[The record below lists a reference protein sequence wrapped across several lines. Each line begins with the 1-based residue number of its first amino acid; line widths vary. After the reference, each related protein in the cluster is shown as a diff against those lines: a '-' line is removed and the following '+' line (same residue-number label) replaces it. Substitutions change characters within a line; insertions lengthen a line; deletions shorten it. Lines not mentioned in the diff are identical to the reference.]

1 MFHVRPATS
10 VARFAV
16 SRWALLLG
24 LTAFSAFVLAILHA
38 GLIAADLAPETSHP
52 TGFHPRVVAIQ
63 GAKLVT
69 APGQVIEG
77 GTLVIRDGMI
87 VAVGKDVAI
96 PAGAELIPGAG
107 LVVYPGFID
116 AAGDAKLKPTSPGP
130 NAGRPVHFDENLLAA
145 TRPDNRRGMTPELQI
160 GDYALR
166 DAEFQ
171 AARRKAGITDVH
183 LVRFAPIAGGQTA
196 LVSLS
201 GLPAR
206 ESVLWSGGMSSF
218 QLAAPTKPGAADP
231 TDHDDSHTAYPVTL
245 MGATSHLRQAFL
257 DAAHYREHLA
267 LAEKFPATISPPHED
282 PVLTA
287 LSQVMANEISPLFL
301 VPPVAGRDE
310 LDRTLDFSE
319 EFKLDPVLCLGTE
332 PFAAIDRI
340 VASNCDVILSLD
352 LGEKP
357 KFSIKEKHKDKDHEE
372 QVSKVDGLRVEVE
385 PPQRYQDD
393 RLAHWKK
400 RAALP
405 GQLAAKGV
413 RIAFSSNGLKQ
424 PGDWLEQ
431 VRQHMEQGLTE
442 DRAVAA
448 LTRDAAA
455 ILGVESQLGTL
466 ESGKRGHVVILSGP
480 LSDKGTKV
488 RYVLLDGLTYE
499 FHKPQASDDQDAA
512 PPAAQLTGH
521 WDMQIESGKEPT
533 EAKLDLA
540 QDGNRLTGTLS
551 SESGEGRIASGSIS
565 GKVIKF
571 TIEIGAG
578 DKTIELKFVGS
589 VDEKTQ
595 LNGTLESAFGAPAKW
610 SATRVGGEK
619 AEPKKEGTPASEKPP
634 EAAAV
639 VQIKL
644 DENEAEEKPK
654 AVAEQKSDGQAK
666 TDPMQEGDET
676 KTTPK
681 TGSDGKDKDKDGKAR
696 GQIAP
701 EYPTELES
709 DRLPKSDPTGGNVL
723 IRGGTIFTGTG
734 EVLENA
740 SVLIENGKIKAIGPD
755 LAAPEG
761 VRIIEA
767 QGRFV
772 IPGMIDTHSHI
783 MIEGGVNEYSQSVVC
798 EVRIKDT
805 IRSHDVQEYRALAGG
820 VTTARLLHGSA
831 NTIGGQDAV
840 VKLKVG
846 LTAREHLFEAGPQ
859 GVKFALGENVKRKN
873 GRFPNTRLGVEAVL
887 QRAFFEALD
896 YRRQWMEYDR
906 EKKAKGDMTAVLPP
920 RRDLRLEELVDII
933 EHRTLIHSHCYRADE
948 ILMLL
953 RTAEGH
959 GIRVQSLQHVLEG
972 YKIAPEIAKHGA
984 SCSTFADWWA
994 YKIEAYD
1001 ATPFNT
1007 SMLRDAGINTVVKS
1021 DDAEL
1026 IRQMNLEAAKSL
1038 KYGNMPVQDALQMV
1052 TRNPA
1057 RELGIQNR
1065 VGTLEVGQDGDVA
1078 IYNGHPFSP
1087 FSRVEMTLIEG
1098 EIGFQR
1104 DLQPTAMTAKG
1115 QERTAQVPS
1124 FALAPAEVRAKKLEI
1139 RESLMRLPGEL
1150 LDRGD
1155 DRGLRA
1161 PSTHLP
1167 YAIMGATIHPVDKPD
1182 IVGGTV
1188 VVRNGKIDSIME
1200 GPGAP
1205 ADVQIINASGL
1216 HLYPGLIDAGTTL
1229 GIAEIEL
1236 VDATQDAA
1244 EIGRFQPDLRAGI
1257 AVNVESELV
1266 EVARAGGITSAF
1278 LRPQGGIIGGQCSL
1292 IQTAG
1297 WTPEEMV
1304 RNYTAGLSLNWPEDD
1319 EKQQRLARFMKECR
1333 LYDAARSHK
1342 ETANSV
1348 LKDPR
1353 YEAMR
1358 PYVTGKKSIFVE
1370 AHSRQQIA
1378 GALIWAEE
1386 EKLKIVITGGT
1397 EAWKLGRALKA
1408 RKVPV
1413 IIGPVMRAPI
1423 ESWDPYDAPYANPGR
1438 LYEAGV
1444 PFCIRSDN
1452 ASNSRNAPLEAARAV
1467 AFGLPESEALKS
1479 VTLHAARILGID
1491 KECGSITIGKR
1502 ADLILTDGSPLQ
1514 TTTQIKGVFVNGQPF
1529 APESRQTRLYEKY
1542 RARLTPKE

>member
-1 MFHVRPATS
+1 MLHRSTSTSAATS
-10 VARFAV
+10 TVRVADF
-16 SRWALLLG
+16 LG
-24 LTAFSAFVLAILHA
+24 LALVAA
-38 GLIAADLAPETSHP
+38 GLFAISQSGLRGDDLPPETNHP
-52 TGFHPRVVAIQ
+52 TGFRPRVVAIQ

-87 VAVGKDVAI
+87 VAVGKDVVI
-96 PAGAELIPGAG
+96 PAGAEIIPGAG
-107 LVVYPGFID
+107 LVVYAGFID
-116 AAGDAKLKPTSPGP
+116 AAGEAKLKPNAPGP
-130 NAGRPVHFDENLLAA
+130 NAGRTVHFDENLLAA
-145 TRPDNRRGMTPELQI
+145 TPTDNRRAMTPELQV
-160 GDYALR
+160 GEHALR

-183 LVRFAPIAGGQTA
+183 LVNFAPIAGGQTA

-201 GLPAR
+201 GLPPR

-218 QLAAPTKPGAADP
+218 QLAAPPEQG
-231 TDHDDSHTAYPVTL
+231 DSHLSYPLTL
-245 MGATSHLRQAFL
+245 MGATSHLRQALL

-282 PVLTA
+282 PVLSA
-287 LSQVMANEISPLFL
+287 LSQVLSQETSPLFL
-301 VPPVAGRDE
+301 VPHSVGHDE
-310 LDRTLDFSE
+310 LDRALDFSE
-319 EFKLDPVLCLGTE
+319 EFKLDPVLCMGTE
-332 PFAAIDRI
+332 PFAAVDRI
-340 VASNCDVILSLD
+340 VASKCDVILSLD

-357 KFSIKEKHKDKDHEE
+357 KFSVKDKHKDKDHE
-372 QVSKVDGLRVEVE
+372 QKVSKVDGLRVEVE

-393 RLAHWKK
+393 RLEHWKK

-413 RIAFSSNGLKQ
+413 RFAFSSNGLKQ

-431 VRQHMEQGLTE
+431 VRLHMEQGLTE
-442 DRAVAA
+442 DQAVAA
-448 LTRDAAA
+448 FTQNAAK

-466 ESGKRGHVVILSGP
+466 ESGKRGHVVVLSGP
-480 LSDKGTKV
+480 LAEKGTKV

-499 FHKPQASDDQDAA
+499 FNPAKASDDKDAA

-521 WDMQIESGKEPT
+521 WNIKIESGKEPT
-533 EAKLDLA
+533 EAMLDLA

-565 GKVIKF
+565 GKEVKF

-578 DKTIELKFVGS
+578 DKTIELKFVGT

-610 SATRVGGEK
+610 SATRVGGVET
-619 AEPKKEGTPASEKPP
+619 EPKKDHTSSSEKPP

-644 DENEAEEKPK
+644 DETEAEDKPK
-654 AVAEQKSDGQAK
+654 AAIAPK
-666 TDPMQEGDET
+666 TDDPVKADPKKDHDESKSTTKVGEGD
-676 KTTPK
+676 K
-681 TGSDGKDKDKDGKAR
+681 GNDKDRKDR
-696 GQIAP
+696 SQIAP

-709 DRLPKSDPTGGNVL
+709 DRLSKAEPTFGNVL

-740 SVLIENGKIKAIGPD
+740 SVLIENGKIKAIGAD
-755 LAAPEG
+755 IAAPEG
-761 VRIIEA
+761 VRVIEA

-772 IPGMIDTHSHI
+772 IPGLIDTHSHI
-783 MIEGGVNEYSQSVVC
+783 MIEGGVNEHSQSVVC

-805 IRSHDVQEYRALAGG
+805 IRSNDVQEYRALAGG
-820 VTTARLLHGSA
+820 LTTARLLHGSA

-846 LTAREHLFEAGPQ
+846 HTAREHLFEAGPQ
-859 GVKFALGENVKRKN
+859 GVKFALGENVKRKG

-896 YRRQWMEYDR
+896 YRRRWMEYDR

-1007 SMLRDAGINTVVKS
+1007 SMLHDAGVNTVVKS

-1038 KYGNMPVQDALQMV
+1038 KYGNMPLQDALQMV

-1057 RELGIQNR
+1057 RELGIQSR
-1065 VGTLEVGQDGDVA
+1065 VGTLEVGKDGDVA

-1098 EIGFQR
+1098 EIRFQR
-1104 DLQPTAMTAKG
+1104 DKQPTAMTAKG
-1115 QERTAQVPS
+1115 QERTAQVAPLV
-1124 FALAPAEVRAKKLEI
+1124 LAPDDVRAKKLE
-1139 RESLMRLPGEL
+1139 LPAG
-1150 LDRGD
+1150 
-1155 DRGLRA
+1155 RGLL
-1161 PSTHLP
+1161 SF
-1167 YAIMGATIHPVDKPD
+1167 AIIGATIHPVDKPD
-1182 IVGGTV
+1182 IANGTV
-1188 VVRNGKIDSIME
+1188 VVRGGKIESVNV
-1200 GPGAP
+1200 GPGIP

-1236 VDATQDAA
+1236 VEVTQDAA

-1304 RNYTAGLSLNWPEDD
+1304 RNYTAGLSLHWPEDD
-1319 EKQQRLARFMKECR
+1319 ERQQRLARFLKECR
-1333 LYDAARSHK
+1333 LYDAARSNK
-1342 ETANSV
+1342 ESANSV

-1358 PYVTGKKSIFVE
+1358 PYVTGKKPIFIE

-1397 EAWKLGRALKA
+1397 EAWKLGRSLKA
-1408 RKVPV
+1408 RNVPV
-1413 IIGPVMRAPI
+1413 IIGPVMRAPM

-1438 LYEAGV
+1438 LFEAGV

-1502 ADLILTDGSPLQ
+1502 ADLIITDGSPLQ
-1514 TTTQIKGVFVNGQPF
+1514 TTTQVKGVFVNGQPF
-1529 APESRQTRLYEKY
+1529 VPESRQTRLYEKY
-1542 RARLTPKE
+1542 RARLTPKQ

>member
-1 MFHVRPATS
+1 MFHVQPATG
-10 VARFAV
+10 VARSAV
-16 SRWALLLG
+16 SRGALLLC
-24 LTAFSAFVLAILHA
+24 LTALTACVLAVLHA
-38 GLIAADLAPETSHP
+38 ALIAAELPPETGHP

-87 VAVGKDVAI
+87 VAVGKDVPI

-107 LVVYPGFID
+107 LVVYAGFID
-116 AAGDAKLKPTSPGP
+116 AAGEAKLKPHTPGP
-130 NAGRPVHFDENLLAA
+130 NAGRMVEYDENLLAA
-145 TRPDNRRGMTPELQI
+145 TRTDNRRGMTPELPV
-160 GDYALR
+160 GEHALR
-166 DAEFQ
+166 DAEYQ

-183 LVRFAPIAGGQTA
+183 LVHFAPIAGGQTA

-206 ESVLWSGGMSSF
+206 ESVIWSGGMSSF
-218 QLAAPTKPGAADP
+218 QLGVPPVQG
-231 TDHDDSHTAYPVTL
+231 DSHISYPVTL
-245 MGATSHLRQAFL
+245 MGATSHLRQALL

-267 LAEKFPATISPPHED
+267 LAEKFPAQISPPHED
-282 PVLTA
+282 PVLSA
-287 LSQVMANEISPLFL
+287 LSQVLANEVSPLFL
-301 VPPVAGRDE
+301 VPHFAGRDE
-310 LDRTLDFSE
+310 LDRALDFSE
-319 EFKLDPVLCLGTE
+319 EFKLDPVLCMGTE
-332 PFAAIDRI
+332 PFAAVDRI
-340 VASNCDVILSLD
+340 AASQCDVILSLD

-357 KFSIKEKHKDKDHEE
+357 KFSVKDKHKNKDHELK
-372 QVSKVDGLRVEVE
+372 VSKVDGLRVEVE

-393 RLAHWKK
+393 RLAHWKQ
-400 RAALP
+400 RAAFP

-413 RIAFSSNGLKQ
+413 RIAFSSHGLKQ
-424 PGDWLEQ
+424 PGDWLEH
-431 VRQHMEQGLTE
+431 VRLHMEQGLTE
-442 DRAVAA
+442 DQAVAA
-448 LTRDAAA
+448 LTKNAAE

-466 ESGKRGHVVILSGP
+466 ASGKRGHVVVLSGP
-480 LSDKGTKV
+480 LADKGTKV

-499 FHKPQASDDQDAA
+499 YNPPQASDDKDAA
-512 PPAAQLTGH
+512 PPAAQLTGQ
-521 WDMQIESGKEPT
+521 WDMKIESGKEPT
-533 EAKLDLA
+533 EAALDLA
-540 QDGNRLTGTLS
+540 QDGNRLTGTMS

-565 GKVIKF
+565 GHEVKF
-571 TIEIGAG
+571 TVEIGAG
-578 DKTIELKFVGS
+578 GKSIELKFIGL

-610 SATRVGGEK
+610 SATRVGGVES
-619 AEPKKEGTPASEKPP
+619 EPKGEGTSSSEKSS
-634 EAAAV
+634 ESTTV

-644 DENEAEEKPK
+644 DETEPEDKPPVA
-654 AVAEQKSDGQAK
+654 AVPKSDDQAQ
-666 TDPMQEGDET
+666 TDPIKEDDESKTSRPAT
-676 KTTPK
+676 KT
-681 TGSDGKDKDKDGKAR
+681 SDKDQAGKDR
-696 GQIAP
+696 GQMAP

-709 DRLPKSDPTGGNVL
+709 DRLPKADPTGGNVL

-740 SVLIENGKIKAIGPD
+740 SVLIENGKIKAIGAD
-755 LAAPEG
+755 IAAPEG
-761 VRIIEA
+761 VRVIEA
-767 QGRFV
+767 QGRFI
-772 IPGMIDTHSHI
+772 IPGLIDTHSHI

-805 IRSHDVQEYRALAGG
+805 IRSNDVQEYRALAGG

-840 VKLKVG
+840 VKMKVG
-846 LTAREHLFEAGPQ
+846 ETAREHLFEAGPQ
-859 GVKFALGENVKRKN
+859 GVKFALGENVKRKK

-896 YRRQWMEYDR
+896 YRRRWMEYDR
-906 EKKAKGDMTAVLPP
+906 EKKAKGDLAAVLPP
-920 RRDLRLEELVDII
+920 RRDLRLEELVDIL

-953 RTAEGH
+953 RVAEGH
-959 GIRVQSLQHVLEG
+959 SIRVQSLQHVLEG

-1007 SMLRDAGINTVVKS
+1007 SMLRDAGVNTVVKS

-1038 KYGNMPVQDALQMV
+1038 KYGNMPMQDALQLV
-1052 TRNPA
+1052 TRNSA
-1057 RELGIQNR
+1057 RELGIQSR
-1065 VGTLEVGQDGDVA
+1065 VGTLEVGKDGDVA

-1098 EIGFQR
+1098 EIRFQR
-1104 DLQPTAMTAKG
+1104 DQHPTAMTAAAL
-1115 QERTAQVPS
+1115 QRTAKVAPLV
-1124 FALAPAEVRAKKLEI
+1124 LAAPEVRAMRDVI
-1139 RESLMRLPGEL
+1139 RAALLRRPGEIIVGADGREGRL
-1150 LDRGD
+1150 I
-1155 DRGLRA
+1155 
-1161 PSTHLP
+1161 PLP
-1167 YAIMGATIHPVDKPD
+1167 YAIIGATIHPVDKPD
-1182 IVGGTV
+1182 IVNGSV
-1188 VVRNGKIDSIME
+1188 VVRHGKIESVNI
-1200 GPGAP
+1200 GPGIP
-1205 ADVQIINASGL
+1205 ADVQVIDATGL

-1236 VDATQDAA
+1236 VEVTQDDA

-1266 EVARAGGITSAF
+1266 EVARAGGITTAF

-1304 RNYTAGLSLNWPEDD
+1304 RNYSAGLSLTWPEDD
-1319 EKQQRLARFMKECR
+1319 ERQLRLARFMKECR
-1333 LYDAARSHK
+1333 LYDAARAHK

-1358 PYVTGKKSIFVE
+1358 PYITGKKPIFVE

-1397 EAWKLGRALKA
+1397 EAWKLARTLKA

-1413 IIGPVMRAPI
+1413 IVGPVMQAPI

-1438 LYEAGV
+1438 LFEAGV
-1444 PFCIRSDN
+1444 QFCIRSDN

-1491 KECGSITIGKR
+1491 KECGSITVGKR

-1514 TTTQIKGVFVNGQPF
+1514 TTTQIKGVFVAGQPF

>member
-1 MFHVRPATS
+1 MPHRSATVHTATAR
-10 VARFAV
+10 VAVPLGLALLAACLFAV
-16 SRWALLLG
+16 AQSG
-24 LTAFSAFVLAILHA
+24 LR
-38 GLIAADLAPETSHP
+38 GDDLPPETDHP
-52 TGFHPRVVAIQ
+52 TGFRPRVVAIQ

-69 APGQVIEG
+69 APGQIIDG

-87 VAVGKDVAI
+87 VAVGKDIAI
-96 PAGAELIPGAG
+96 PVGAEIIPGKD

-116 AAGDAKLKPTSPGP
+116 AMCEAKLKPSVPGP
-130 NAGRPVHFDENLLAA
+130 DAGRVVNSDENLLAA
-145 TRPDNRRGMTPELQI
+145 TRPDNRRGMTPELRVGEHAI
-160 GDYALR
+160 R

-183 LVRFAPIAGGQTA
+183 LVNFAPVVGGQTA

-206 ESVLWSGGMSSF
+206 ESVLWSGRMCSF
-218 QLAAPTKPGAADP
+218 MLAHPPEQGPA
-231 TDHDDSHTAYPVTL
+231 HTTYPSTL
-245 MGATSHLRQAFL
+245 MGATAHLRQALL
-257 DAAHYREHLA
+257 DAAHYREQLTLA
-267 LAEKFPATISPPHED
+267 KKFPATISPPHED
-282 PVLTA
+282 PVLRA
-287 LSQVMANEISPLFL
+287 LSQVQTKEITPLFL
-301 VPPVAGRDE
+301 VPHYAGRDE
-310 LDRTLDFSE
+310 LDRALDFSQ
-319 EFKLDPVLCLGTE
+319 EFQLDPVLCIGTE
-332 PFAAIDRI
+332 PIAALERI
-340 VASNCDVILSLD
+340 AAAKCDVIVSLD

-357 KFSIKEKHKDKDHEE
+357 KFSLKDKHKDKDHELK
-372 QVSKVDGLRVEVE
+372 VSAVDGLRVEVE

-393 RLAHWKK
+393 RLAHWKQ
-400 RAALP
+400 RASLP
-405 GQLAAKGV
+405 GQLAAKRV
-413 RIAFSSNGLKQ
+413 RIAFSSKGLKQ
-424 PGDWLEQ
+424 PGDWLEH
-431 VRQHMEQGLTE
+431 VRLHMEHGLTE
-442 DRAVAA
+442 DQAVAA
-448 LTRDAAA
+448 LTRDAAV

-466 ESGKRGHVVILSGP
+466 ESGKRGHVVVLSGP
-480 LSDKGTKV
+480 LSDKGAKV

-499 FHKPQASDDQDAA
+499 FNKPKAKDDKDAA

-521 WDMQIESGKEPT
+521 WDMKIESGKEPT
-533 EAKLDLA
+533 EATLDLA

-565 GKVIKF
+565 GKDVKF
-571 TIEIGAG
+571 TVEIGAG
-578 DKTIELKFVGS
+578 DKTIELQFVGT

-595 LNGTLESAFGAPAKW
+595 LSGTLESAFGAPAKW
-610 SATRVGGEK
+610 SATRVGAVEEK
-619 AEPKKEGTPASEKPP
+619 PKSDAAAPGEKPP

-639 VQIKL
+639 IQLKL
-644 DENEAEEKPK
+644 DETETDPQPEKPME
-654 AVAEQKSDGQAK
+654 VAGPKTDDQAK
-666 TDPMQEGDET
+666 TDPIQEDDES

-681 TGSDGKDKDKDGKAR
+681 AGSDDKDKYGKDR
-696 GQIAP
+696 GKIVP

-709 DRLPKSDPTGGNVL
+709 DRLPKVDTTGGNVL

-740 SVLIENGKIKAIGPD
+740 SVLIENGKIKAFGAD

-761 VRIIEA
+761 VRVIEA
-767 QGRFV
+767 KGRFV

-783 MIEGGVNEYSQSVVC
+783 MIEGGVNEHSQSVVC

-805 IRSHDVQEYRALAGG
+805 VRSNDVQEYRALAGG

-859 GVKFALGENVKRKN
+859 GVKFALGENVKRKG
-873 GRFPNTRLGVEAVL
+873 GRFPSTRLGVEAVL
-887 QRAFFEALD
+887 QRAFYEALD
-896 YRRQWMEYDR
+896 YRRRWMEYDR
-906 EKKAKGDMTAVLPP
+906 EKKAKGDQAGVLPP

-933 EHRTLIHSHCYRADE
+933 EHRTMIHSHCYRADE

-953 RTAEGH
+953 RTAEGL

-1007 SMLRDAGINTVVKS
+1007 SMLHDAGINTVVKS

-1057 RELGIQNR
+1057 RELGIQSR
-1065 VGTLEVGQDGDVA
+1065 VGTLEVGKDGDVA

-1087 FSRVEMTLIEG
+1087 FARVEMTLIEG
-1098 EIGFQR
+1098 EIRFQR
-1104 DLQPTAMTAKG
+1104 DQQPTAMTAKG
-1115 QERTAQVPS
+1115 LERTAKVAPLV
-1124 FALAPAEVRAKKLEI
+1124 LAAPEVRAKKLEI
-1139 RESLMRLPGEL
+1139 PEGSRF
-1150 LDRGD
+1150 
-1155 DRGLRA
+1155 
-1161 PSTHLP
+1161 LP

-1188 VVRNGKIDSIME
+1188 VVRDGKIESVMD

-1205 ADVQIINASGL
+1205 AEAQIINATGL

-1229 GIAEIEL
+1229 GIAEIEQ

-1266 EVARAGGITSAF
+1266 EVARAGGITTAF
-1278 LRPQGGIIGGQCSL
+1278 LRPHGGIIGGQCSL

-1304 RNYTAGLSLNWPEDD
+1304 RNYTAGLSLTWPEDD
-1319 EKQQRLARFMKECR
+1319 ESQQRLARFLKECR
-1333 LYDAARSHK
+1333 LYDAARSNK

-1348 LKDPR
+1348 LRDPR

-1358 PYVTGKKSIFVE
+1358 LYVTGKKRIFIE

-1408 RKVPV
+1408 RNVPV

-1438 LYEAGV
+1438 LFEAGV

-1491 KECGSITIGKR
+1491 KECGSITVGKR
-1502 ADLILTDGSPLQ
+1502 ADLIITDGSPLQ
-1514 TTTQIKGVFVNGQPF
+1514 TTTQIKGVFVGGQPF

-1542 RARLTPKE
+1542 RARLTPQE

>member
-1 MFHVRPATS
+1 MFDVRPATC
-10 VARFAV
+10 VARSAV
-16 SRWALLLG
+16 IRVALLLS
-24 LTAFSAFVLAILHA
+24 LTALSAFVLVAVHA
-38 GLIAADLAPETSHP
+38 GLMAADLPPETGHP

-87 VAVGKDVAI
+87 VAVGKDVVI
-96 PAGAELIPGAG
+96 PAGAEIIPGAG

-116 AAGDAKLKPTSPGP
+116 AAGEAKLKPTSPGP
-130 NAGRPVHFDENLLAA
+130 NAGRTVHFDENLLAA
-145 TRPDNRRGMTPELQI
+145 TPTDNRRGMTPELQV
-160 GDYALR
+160 GEHALR

-183 LVRFAPIAGGQTA
+183 LVHFAPIAGGQTA

-218 QLAAPTKPGAADP
+218 QLAAPAEQG
-231 TDHDDSHTAYPVTL
+231 DSHLSYPLTL
-245 MGATSHLRQAFL
+245 MGATSHLRQALL

-267 LAEKFPATISPPHED
+267 LAEKFPAQISHPHED
-282 PVLTA
+282 PVLSA
-287 LSQVMANEISPLFL
+287 LSQVLANETSPLFL
-301 VPPVAGRDE
+301 VPHSAGRDE
-310 LDRTLDFSE
+310 LDRALDFSE
-319 EFKLDPVLCLGTE
+319 EFKLDPVLCMGTE
-332 PFAAIDRI
+332 PFATVDRI
-340 VASNCDVILSLD
+340 VATRCDVILSLD

-357 KFSIKEKHKDKDHEE
+357 KFAVKDKHKDKDHE
-372 QVSKVDGLRVEVE
+372 QKVSKVDGLRVEVE

-413 RIAFSSNGLKQ
+413 RIAFSSKGLKQ
-424 PGDWLEQ
+424 PSDWLEQ
-431 VRQHMEQGLTE
+431 VRLHMEHGLTE
-442 DRAVAA
+442 DQAVAG
-448 LTRDAAA
+448 LTRDAAE

-466 ESGKRGHVVILSGP
+466 ESGKRGHVVVLSGP
-480 LSDKGTKV
+480 LADKGAKV

-499 FHKPQASDDQDAA
+499 FNKPKASDDKDAA

-521 WDMQIESGKEPT
+521 WDMKIESGKQPT
-533 EAKLDLA
+533 EATLDLA

-565 GKVIKF
+565 GKDVKF
-571 TIEIGAG
+571 TVEIGAG
-578 DKTIELKFVGS
+578 DKTIELKFVGT

-595 LNGTLESAFGAPAKW
+595 LSGTLESAFGAPAKW
-610 SATRVGGEK
+610 SATRVG
-619 AEPKKEGTPASEKPP
+619 
-634 EAAAV
+634 AV
-639 VQIKL
+639 
-644 DENEAEEKPK
+644 EEKPK
-654 AVAEQKSDGQAK
+654 SDADKPGEKSSDAAAVIQLKLDETEPETPTDTPKEANGPKTDDQAK
-666 TDPMQEGDET
+666 TDPIKEDDESKSST
-676 KTTPK
+676 KSP
-681 TGSDGKDKDKDGKAR
+681 SGKDDKDKYGKDR
-696 GQIAP
+696 GKIVP

-709 DRLPKSDPTGGNVL
+709 DRLPKADPNGGNVL

-740 SVLIENGKIKAIGPD
+740 SVLIEHGKIKAIGPD

-761 VRIIEA
+761 VRVIEA
-767 QGRFV
+767 KGRFI
-772 IPGMIDTHSHI
+772 IPGLIDTHSHI
-783 MIEGGVNEYSQSVVC
+783 MIEGGVNEHSQSVVC

-805 IRSHDVQEYRALAGG
+805 IRSNDVQEYRALAGG
-820 VTTARLLHGSA
+820 LTTARLLHGSA

-840 VKLKVG
+840 VKMKVG
-846 LTAREHLFEAGPQ
+846 QTAREHLFEAGPQ
-859 GVKFALGENVKRKN
+859 GVKFALGENVKRKG

-896 YRRQWMEYDR
+896 YRRQWMDYDR
-906 EKKAKGDMTAVLPP
+906 EKKAKGDQAGVLSP
-920 RRDLRLEELVDII
+920 RRDLRLDELVDIL

-1007 SMLRDAGINTVVKS
+1007 SMLRDAGVNTVVKS

-1057 RELGIQNR
+1057 RELGIQSR
-1065 VGTLEVGQDGDVA
+1065 IGTLEVGKDGDVA

-1098 EIGFQR
+1098 EVRFQR
-1104 DLQPTAMTAKG
+1104 DRHPTAMTAKG
-1115 QERTAQVPS
+1115 QERTAKVAP
-1124 FALAPAEVRAKKLEI
+1124 FELAAPEVRAKKLEI

-1167 YAIMGATIHPVDKPD
+1167 YAIIGATIHPVDKPD
-1182 IVGGTV
+1182 IIGGTV
-1188 VVRNGKIDSIME
+1188 VVRNGKIDLILE

-1236 VDATQDAA
+1236 VEVTQDAA

-1319 EKQQRLARFMKECR
+1319 ERQQRLARFLKECR
-1333 LYDAARSHK
+1333 LYDAARSNK
-1342 ETANSV
+1342 ETANTV

-1358 PYVTGKKSIFVE
+1358 PYVTGKKRIFVE

-1408 RKVPV
+1408 RNVPV
-1413 IIGPVMRAPI
+1413 IIGPVMRAPM

-1438 LYEAGV
+1438 LFEAGV
-1444 PFCIRSDN
+1444 QFCIRSDN

-1491 KECGSITIGKR
+1491 KECGSITVGKR

-1514 TTTQIKGVFVNGQPF
+1514 TTTQIKGTIAGGQPF

>member
-1 MFHVRPATS
+1 MSHRSASVPVATS
-10 VARFAV
+10 NIRVAIVLGLALLAAGLFAV
-16 SRWALLLG
+16 SQSRLRGDDLL
-24 LTAFSAFVLAILHA
+24 
-38 GLIAADLAPETSHP
+38 PETTHP
-52 TGFHPRVVAIQ
+52 TGFRPRVVAIQ

-69 APGQVIEG
+69 APGQIIDS

-87 VAVGKDVAI
+87 VAVGKDVVI
-96 PAGAELIPGAG
+96 PVGAEIIPGKG

-116 AAGDAKLKPTSPGP
+116 AMCEAKLKPSVPGP
-130 NAGRPVHFDENLLAA
+130 NAGRAVNYDENLLAA
-145 TRPDNRRGMTPELQI
+145 TRPDNRRGMTPELPV
-160 GDYALR
+160 GDHALR

-183 LVRFAPIAGGQTA
+183 LVNFAPVVGGQTA

-206 ESVLWSGGMSSF
+206 ESVLWSGSMCSF
-218 QLAAPTKPGAADP
+218 MLASPPEQGPAHAMYPT
-231 TDHDDSHTAYPVTL
+231 TL
-245 MGATSHLRQAFL
+245 MGATAHLRQALL

-282 PVLTA
+282 PVLDA
-287 LSQVMANEISPLFL
+287 LSQVLAQDITPLFL
-301 VPPVAGRDE
+301 VPHFAGRDE
-310 LDRTLDFSE
+310 LDRALDFSE
-319 EFKLDPVLCLGTE
+319 EFQLDPVLCMGTE
-332 PFAAIDRI
+332 PITAVDRI
-340 VASNCDVILSLD
+340 ASAKCQVIVSLD

-357 KFSIKEKHKDKDHEE
+357 KFSLKDIKEKNKNKDHELKI
-372 QVSKVDGLRVEVE
+372 SAVDGLRVEVE

-413 RIAFSSNGLKQ
+413 RIAFSSKGLKQ
-424 PGDWLEQ
+424 PSDWLEQ
-431 VRQHMEQGLTE
+431 VRLHMEYGLTE
-442 DRAVAA
+442 DQAVAG
-448 LTRDAAA
+448 LTSNAAV

-466 ESGKRGHVVILSGP
+466 ESGKRGHVVVLSGP
-480 LSDKGTKV
+480 LSDKGAKV

-499 FHKPQASDDQDAA
+499 FNKPKTSDDKDAA
-512 PPAAQLTGH
+512 PPAAQITGH

-533 EAKLDLA
+533 EATLDLA
-540 QDGNRLTGTLS
+540 QDGNRLTGTLN

-565 GKVIKF
+565 GKDVKF
-571 TIEIGAG
+571 TVEIGAG
-578 DKTIELKFVGS
+578 DKTIELKFVGT
-589 VDEKTQ
+589 VDEKTH
-595 LNGTLESAFGAPAKW
+595 LSGTLESAFGAPAKW
-610 SATRVGGEK
+610 SATRVG
-619 AEPKKEGTPASEKPP
+619 
-634 EAAAV
+634 AV
-639 VQIKL
+639 
-644 DENEAEEKPK
+644 EEKPK
-654 AVAEQKSDGQAK
+654 SDADKPGEKSSDAAAVIQLKLDETEPETPTDTPKEAAGPKTDDQAK
-666 TDPMQEGDET
+666 TDPIQEDDESKSST
-676 KTTPK
+676 KSP
-681 TGSDGKDKDKDGKAR
+681 SGKDDKDKYGKDR
-696 GQIAP
+696 GKIVP

-709 DRLPKSDPTGGNVL
+709 DRTQQADLTGGNVL

-740 SVLIENGKIKAIGPD
+740 SVLIENGKIKAIGAD
-755 LAAPEG
+755 IAAPEG
-761 VRIIEA
+761 VRVIEA

-772 IPGMIDTHSHI
+772 IPGLIDTHSHI
-783 MIEGGVNEYSQSVVC
+783 MIEGGVNEHSQSVVC

-805 IRSHDVQEYRALAGG
+805 IRSNDVQEYRALAGG
-820 VTTARLLHGSA
+820 LTTARLLHGSA

-859 GVKFALGENVKRKN
+859 GVKFALGENVKRMG

-896 YRRQWMEYDR
+896 YRRRWMEYDR
-906 EKKAKGDMTAVLPP
+906 EKKAKGDQAGVLPP

-953 RTAEGH
+953 RTAEGL

-1007 SMLRDAGINTVVKS
+1007 SMLHDAGVNTVVKS

-1052 TRNPA
+1052 TRNAA
-1057 RELGIQNR
+1057 RELGIQSR
-1065 VGTLEVGQDGDVA
+1065 VGTLEVGKDGDVA

-1098 EIGFQR
+1098 EVRFQR
-1104 DLQPTAMTAKG
+1104 DKHPTAMTAKG
-1115 QERTAQVPS
+1115 LERTAKVAPLV
-1124 FALAPAEVRAKKLEI
+1124 LAPPEVRAKKLEI
-1139 RESLMRLPGEL
+1139 PESLMRLPGEW

-1155 DRGLRA
+1155 GRGLRA
-1161 PSTHLP
+1161 PMKHMP
-1167 YAIMGATIHPVDKPD
+1167 YAIIGATIHPVDKPD

-1188 VVRNGKIDSIME
+1188 VVRNGKIDSILE

-1205 ADVQIINASGL
+1205 ADVQIINATGL

-1236 VDATQDAA
+1236 VEVTQDAA
-1244 EIGRFQPDLRAGI
+1244 EIGKFQPDLRAGI

-1319 EKQQRLARFMKECR
+1319 ESQQRLTRFLKECR
-1333 LYDAARSHK
+1333 LYDAARSNK
-1342 ETANSV
+1342 ESANTV

-1358 PYVTGKKSIFVE
+1358 PYVTGKKRIFIE

-1408 RKVPV
+1408 RNVPV

-1438 LYEAGV
+1438 LFEAGV
-1444 PFCIRSDN
+1444 QFCIRSDN

-1467 AFGLPESEALKS
+1467 AFGLPETEALKS
-1479 VTLHAARILGID
+1479 VTLNAARILGID
-1491 KECGSITIGKR
+1491 KECGSITVGKR

-1514 TTTQIKGVFVNGQPF
+1514 TTTQIKGVIVGGQPF

>member
-1 MFHVRPATS
+1 MLHCLPSASAMTS
-10 VARFAV
+10 KARVAVFLGL
-16 SRWALLLG
+16 ALLAACLFSVSQSG
-24 LTAFSAFVLAILHA
+24 LR
-38 GLIAADLAPETSHP
+38 GDDLAPETSHP
-52 TGFHPRVVAIQ
+52 TGFRLRVVAIQ
-63 GAKLVT
+63 GAKLVI
-69 APGQVIEG
+69 APGQVIDG

-87 VAVGKDVAI
+87 VAVGKEVAI
-96 PAGAELIPGAG
+96 PVGAELIPGKG

-116 AAGDAKLKPTSPGP
+116 AMCEAKLKPNSPSP
-130 NAGRPVHFDENLLAA
+130 DAGREVRFDENLLAA
-145 TRPDNRRGMTPELQI
+145 TRPDNRRGMTPEMQV
-160 GDYALR
+160 GDHAIR

-183 LVRFAPIAGGQTA
+183 LVNFAPVVGGQTA

-206 ESVLWSGGMSSF
+206 ESVLWAGGMCSF
-218 QLAAPTKPGAADP
+218 MLASPPEQGP
-231 TDHDDSHTAYPVTL
+231 SHTTYPSTL
-245 MGATSHLRQAFL
+245 MGATAHLRQALL

-282 PVLTA
+282 PVLSA
-287 LSQVMANEISPLFL
+287 LSQVQTKAIIPLFL
-301 VPPVAGRDE
+301 IPHYAGRDE
-310 LDRTLDFSE
+310 LDRALDFSE
-319 EFKLDPVLCLGTE
+319 EFRLDPVLCIGTE
-332 PFAAIDRI
+332 PITAIDRI
-340 VASNCDVILSLD
+340 AAAKCDVIVSLD

-357 KFSIKEKHKDKDHEE
+357 KFSLKDIKEKNKNKDHDLK
-372 QVSKVDGLRVEVE
+372 VSAVDGLRVEVE
-385 PPQRYQDD
+385 PPQRFQDD
-393 RLAHWKK
+393 RIAHWKQ
-400 RAALP
+400 RAAFP

-413 RIAFSSNGLKQ
+413 RIAFSSKGLKS
-424 PGDWLEQ
+424 PGDWLEH
-431 VRQHMEQGLTE
+431 VRLHMEHGLTE
-442 DRAVAA
+442 EQAVAG
-448 LTRDAAA
+448 LTQNAAM

-466 ESGKRGHVVILSGP
+466 ESGKRGHVVVLSGP
-480 LSDKGTKV
+480 LSDKGAKV

-499 FHKPQASDDQDAA
+499 FNKPQASNDKDAA
-512 PPAAQLTGH
+512 PPAAQLTGQ

-533 EAKLDLA
+533 EATLDLA

-551 SESGEGRIASGSIS
+551 SEAGEGRIASGSIS
-565 GKVIKF
+565 GKDVKF
-571 TIEIGAG
+571 TVEIGAG
-578 DKTIELKFVGS
+578 DKTIELKFVGT

-595 LNGTLESAFGAPAKW
+595 LGGTLESAFGAPAKW
-610 SATRVGGEK
+610 SATRQGGVEEK
-619 AEPKKEGTPASEKPP
+619 PKQDTAAPGEKPP
-634 EAAAV
+634 EAAAAI
-639 VQIKL
+639 QLKL
-644 DENEAEEKPK
+644 DETEPETPTDKPK
-654 AVAEQKSDGQAK
+654 AAHGPKTDDQAK
-666 TDPMQEGDET
+666 TDPIKEDDDSKSTSKAGAD
-676 KTTPK
+676 
-681 TGSDGKDKDKDGKAR
+681 DKDKDGQDR
-696 GQIAP
+696 GKIAP

-709 DRLPKSDPTGGNVL
+709 DRTQKTDPTGGNVL
-723 IRGGTIFTGTG
+723 IRGGTIFTGSG
-734 EVLENA
+734 EVRENA
-740 SVLIENGKIKAIGPD
+740 SLLIENGKIKAIGPNI
-755 LAAPEG
+755 AAPEG
-761 VRIIEA
+761 VRVIEA
-767 QGRFV
+767 KGRFV
-772 IPGMIDTHSHI
+772 IPGLIDTHSHI
-783 MIEGGVNEYSQSVVC
+783 MIEGGVNEHTQSVVC

-805 IRSHDVQEYRALAGG
+805 VRSNDTQEYRALAGG
-820 VTTARLLHGSA
+820 LTTARLLHGSA

-840 VKLKVG
+840 VKMKVG
-846 LTAREHLFEAGPQ
+846 QTAREHLFESGPQ
-859 GVKFALGENVKRKN
+859 GVKFALGENVKRMD

-896 YRRQWMEYDR
+896 YRRRWMEYDR
-906 EKKAKGDMTAVLPP
+906 EKKAKGDMAGLLPP

-953 RTAEGH
+953 RTAEGL

-972 YKIAPEIAKHGA
+972 YKIAPEIAQHGA

-1007 SMLRDAGINTVVKS
+1007 SMLHAAGINTVVKS
-1021 DDAEL
+1021 DDPEL

-1052 TRNPA
+1052 TRNAA
-1057 RELGIQNR
+1057 RELGLQDR
-1065 VGTLEVGQDGDVA
+1065 VGTLEVGKDGDVA

-1098 EIGFQR
+1098 EIRFQR
-1104 DLQPTAMTAKG
+1104 DQHPTAMTAKG
-1115 QERTAQVPS
+1115 RERTAKVAPLI
-1124 FALAPAEVRAKKLEI
+1124 LASPEVRAKKLEFP
-1139 RESLMRLPGEL
+1139 ELLTRLPGEL
-1150 LDRGD
+1150 LDRENE
-1155 DRGLRA
+1155 RGFRA
-1161 PSTHLP
+1161 PATHSP
-1167 YAIMGATIHPVDKPD
+1167 YAIIGATIHPVDKPD

-1188 VVRNGKIDSIME
+1188 VVRNGKIDLILE
-1200 GPGAP
+1200 GPGSP
-1205 ADVQIINASGL
+1205 ADVQIINATGL
-1216 HLYPGLIDAGTTL
+1216 HVYPGLIDAGTTL

-1236 VDATQDAA
+1236 VEVTQDAA
-1244 EIGRFQPDLRAGI
+1244 EIGKFQPDLRAGI

-1278 LRPQGGIIGGQCSL
+1278 LRPHGGIISGQCSL

-1319 EKQQRLARFMKECR
+1319 EGQQRLTRFMKECR
-1333 LYDAARSHK
+1333 LYDAARSNK

-1358 PYVTGKKSIFVE
+1358 PYVTGKKRIFVE

-1378 GALIWAEE
+1378 GALVWAEE

-1408 RKVPV
+1408 RNVPV

-1438 LYEAGV
+1438 LFEAGV
-1444 PFCIRSDN
+1444 QFCIRSDN
-1452 ASNSRNAPLEAARAV
+1452 ASNSRNAPLEAARSV

-1491 KECGSITIGKR
+1491 KECGSITVGKR
-1502 ADLILTDGSPLQ
+1502 ADLIITDGSPLQ
-1514 TTTQIKGVFVNGQPF
+1514 TTTQIKGTIVNGQPF

>member
-1 MFHVRPATS
+1 MVCLGLALLAAS
-10 VARFAV
+10 LFAV
-16 SRWALLLG
+16 SQSG
-24 LTAFSAFVLAILHA
+24 LR
-38 GLIAADLAPETSHP
+38 GDDLPPETSHP
-52 TGFHPRVVAIQ
+52 TGFRPRVVAIQ

-87 VAVGKDVAI
+87 VAVGQDVAI
-96 PAGAELIPGAG
+96 PAGAVIIPGKG

-116 AAGDAKLKPTSPGP
+116 AMCEAKLKPSVPGP
-130 NAGRPVHFDENLLAA
+130 NAGRVVNYDENLLAA
-145 TRPDNRRGMTPELQI
+145 TRPDNRRGMTPELQVGEHAI
-160 GDYALR
+160 R

-171 AARRKAGITDVH
+171 ASRRKAGITDVH
-183 LVRFAPIAGGQTA
+183 LVNFAPVVGGQTA

-206 ESVLWSGGMSSF
+206 ESVLRSGVMCSF
-218 QLAAPTKPGAADP
+218 MLTHPPELP
-231 TDHDDSHTAYPVTL
+231 DSHLSYPLTL
-245 MGATSHLRQAFL
+245 MGATAHLRQALL
-257 DAAHYREHLA
+257 DAVHYREHLA

-282 PVLTA
+282 PVLSA
-287 LSQVMANEISPLFL
+287 LSQVQTKAIIPLFL
-301 VPPVAGRDE
+301 IPHYAGRDE
-310 LDRTLDFSE
+310 FDRALDFSE
-319 EFKLDPVLCLGTE
+319 EFQLDPVLCMGTE
-332 PFAAIDRI
+332 PIAAIDRI
-340 VASNCDVILSLD
+340 VTANRDVIVSLD

-357 KFSIKEKHKDKDHEE
+357 KFSVKEKHKDKDRE
-372 QVSKVDGLRVEVE
+372 QKVSAVDGLRVEVE

-393 RLAHWKK
+393 RIAHWKQ

-405 GQLAAKGV
+405 GQLASKGV
-413 RIAFSSNGLKQ
+413 RIAFSSKGLKQ
-424 PGDWLEQ
+424 PGDWLEH
-431 VRQHMEQGLTE
+431 VRLHMEHGLTE
-442 DRAVAA
+442 DQAVAG
-448 LTRDAAA
+448 LTRDAAV

-466 ESGKRGHVVILSGP
+466 ESGKRGHVVVLSGP
-480 LSDKGTKV
+480 LSDKGAKV
-488 RYVLLDGLTYE
+488 RYLLLDGLTYE
-499 FHKPQASDDQDAA
+499 FNKPKASDDKDAA

-521 WDMQIESGKEPT
+521 WDMKIQSGKEPT
-533 EAKLDLA
+533 EATLDLA

-565 GKVIKF
+565 GKDVKF
-571 TIEIGAG
+571 TVEIGAG
-578 DKTIELKFVGS
+578 DKTIELKFVGT

-595 LNGTLESAFGAPAKW
+595 LSGTLESAFGAPAKW
-610 SATRVGGEK
+610 SAIRVGAEEEKPKSDVAPPGEK
-619 AEPKKEGTPASEKPP
+619 PS

-639 VQIKL
+639 IQLKL
-644 DENEAEEKPK
+644 DETEPESPTDKPK
-654 AVAEQKSDGQAK
+654 EAAGPKTDDQAK
-666 TDPMQEGDET
+666 TDPIKEDDES
-676 KTTPK
+676 KTTK
-681 TGSDGKDKDKDGKAR
+681 ARADDKDKYGKDR
-696 GQIAP
+696 GKIVP

-709 DRLPKSDPTGGNVL
+709 DRLLKVDSTGGTVL

-740 SVLIENGKIKAIGPD
+740 SLLIENGQIKAIGPD
-755 LAAPEG
+755 IAAPEG
-761 VRIIEA
+761 VRVIEA
-767 QGRFV
+767 KGRFI
-772 IPGMIDTHSHI
+772 IPGLIDTHSHI
-783 MIEGGVNEYSQSVVC
+783 MIEGGVNEHSQSVVC

-805 IRSHDVQEYRALAGG
+805 IRSNDVQEYRALAGG
-820 VTTARLLHGSA
+820 LTTARLLHGSA

-840 VKLKVG
+840 VKMKVG
-846 LTAREHLFEAGPQ
+846 QTAREHLFEAGPQ
-859 GVKFALGENVKRKN
+859 GVKFALGENVKRQG

-896 YRRQWMEYDR
+896 YRRRWMEYDR
-906 EKKAKGDMTAVLPP
+906 EKKAKGDQTGVLPP

-953 RTAEGH
+953 RTAEGF

-1007 SMLRDAGINTVVKS
+1007 SMLHAAGVNTVVKS

-1052 TRNPA
+1052 TRNAA
-1057 RELGIQNR
+1057 RELGIQSR
-1065 VGTLEVGQDGDVA
+1065 VGTLEVGKDGDVA

-1098 EIGFQR
+1098 EIRFQR
-1104 DLQPTAMTAKG
+1104 DQQPTAMTAKG
-1115 QERTAQVPS
+1115 LVRTAKVAPLV
-1124 FALAPAEVRAKKLEI
+1124 LAPPELRAKKLEI
-1139 RESLMRLPGEL
+1139 PESLMRLPGEL
-1150 LDRGD
+1150 LDRGNE
-1155 DRGLRA
+1155 RGLRA
-1161 PSTHLP
+1161 PMTHHP
-1167 YAIMGATIHPVDKPD
+1167 YAIIGATIHPVDKPD
-1182 IVGGTV
+1182 IIGGTV
-1188 VVRNGKIDSIME
+1188 VVRNGKIDLILE

-1216 HLYPGLIDAGTTL
+1216 HVYPGLIDAGTTL

-1236 VDATQDAA
+1236 VEVTQDAA
-1244 EIGRFQPDLRAGI
+1244 EIGKFQPDLRAGI

-1278 LRPQGGIIGGQCSL
+1278 LRPHGGIIGGQCSL

-1319 EKQQRLARFMKECR
+1319 ESQQRLARFFKECR
-1333 LYDAARSHK
+1333 LYDAARSNK

-1358 PYVTGKKSIFVE
+1358 PYVAGKKRIFVE

-1408 RKVPV
+1408 RNVPV

-1423 ESWDPYDAPYANPGR
+1423 EGWDPYDAPYANPGR
-1438 LYEAGV
+1438 LFEAGV
-1444 PFCIRSDN
+1444 QFCIRSDN

-1479 VTLHAARILGID
+1479 VTLNAARILGID
-1491 KECGSITIGKR
+1491 KECGSITPGKR
-1502 ADLILTDGSPLQ
+1502 ADFIITDGSPLQ
-1514 TTTQIKGVFVNGQPF
+1514 PTTQIKAVFVHGQPF

-1542 RARLTPKE
+1542 RARLTPNE